1 MRDDPDFNIS
11 FVSLIEKHRCLFDF
25 GCAEYNNR
33 SIQERAWE
41 KIAKEVSGSVLECKE
56 RWKNLRA
63 SFTRYLKSIKLSSGD
78 GNRYKKPYYL
88 AEYLHFLKPFTKSR
102 KQSGKLQRVSLSSEP
117 DTEEQAYDNEM
128 ESPEPASQFFR
139 DGEQENETQR
149 RNEDCI
155 MNVGK
160 WQEDVPADFG
170 TPATKKMKR
179 TISIEDVNRS
189 AFEFYQSRKHSGP
202 NEIEDPDLSFF
213 KSVLPDIREMNA
225 EQKRRFKIG
234 ILNLAQQ
241 ILKENSGSSLTDT
254 TRPSN

>member
-1 MRDDPDFNIS
+1 M
-11 FVSLIEKHRCLFDF
+11 
-25 GCAEYNNR
+25 
-33 SIQERAWE
+33 
-41 KIAKEVSGSVLECKE
+41 LECKE

-88 AEYLHFLKPFTKSR
+88 AEYMHFLKPFTKSR
-102 KQSGKLQRVSLSSEP
+102 KQIGKLQRVGLSSEP
-117 DTEEQAYDNEM
+117 DTEEQDYDNGM
-128 ESPEPASQFFR
+128 ESPEPESQFLR
-139 DGEQENETQR
+139 DQEPQNETQR
-149 RNEDCI
+149 RNEDSVL
-155 MNVGK
+155 NVGR

-170 TPATKKMKR
+170 TPTTKRIKR

-189 AFEFYQSRKHSGP
+189 AFEFYHSRKHPGQ
-202 NEIEDPDLSFF
+202 NEVEDPDLSFF
-213 KSVLPDIREMNA
+213 KSVLPDMGEMNA

-241 ILKENSGSSLTDT
+241 ILKENSGFSLSDT